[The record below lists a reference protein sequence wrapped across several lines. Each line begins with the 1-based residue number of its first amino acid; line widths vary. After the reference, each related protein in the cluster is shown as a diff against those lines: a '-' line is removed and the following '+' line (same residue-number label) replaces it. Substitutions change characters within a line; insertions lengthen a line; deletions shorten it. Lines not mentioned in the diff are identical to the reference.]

1 MILNSDITSPFTEEM
16 PVIVIMTIRETLEIP
31 RDLVLLSLS
40 LTLTPY
46 FPVGIELSKKFAYI
60 CSVALY

>member
-1 MILNSDITSPFTEEM
+1 M

-46 FPVGIELSKKFAYI
+46 FPAGIELSKKVAYS
-60 CSVALY
+60 CSVAIY